1 MSVLTSSSQD
11 LKLGNS
17 ADSMPGI
24 LLTLCVTCSIVTS
37 SFVHTSNCRFWHG
50 CKTDSVQVV
59 YILVSL
65 SASSGNWYWRKRGCE
80 LNRQTTRCISPVSI
94 SHSISWCLADF
105 RLYRNWRSLPPY
117 GPMWPEKDYFLLNV

>member
-17 ADSMPGI
+17 ADNMPGI

-37 SFVHTSNCRFWHG
+37 SFVHTSNCRSWHG

-65 SASSGNWYWRKRGCE
+65 SAVVYWGVYAVYQPSGFLDSVY
-80 LNRQTTRCISPVSI
+80 SPQ
-94 SHSISWCLADF
+94 
-105 RLYRNWRSLPPY
+105 
-117 GPMWPEKDYFLLNV
+117 